1 MPSIRRIAL
10 IACALAVVWPCPD
23 LDAQQ
28 RLNGAIEAIQEG
40 DAAFGIFST
49 DRSPENA
56 RALAL
61 SGLDFVFLDMEHGPL
76 DVAQLRLFLLA
87 MTDKAAIAR
96 TGSLRPATTPIVRI
110 PATDAAGRQWL
121 TKQVLDIGAFGV
133 LFPMIDTREEAVEAL
148 AAMRYPPT
156 QRDQQP
162 EPRGTRGRAPFNA
175 MWYWGLG
182 WGEYLER
189 ADVWP
194 LDPGG
199 ELLAVL
205 QIESAEAVRNIE
217 EIITVPGVG
226 AIFVG
231 PTDLSADLGL
241 PPGAQPVEEA
251 IQKALASCL
260 AHDVPCGITTG
271 PGDVAER
278 IRQGFLFVTVGGD
291 GGITPAAADA
301 LRIGRAAAEAE

>member
-1 MPSIRRIAL
+1 L
-10 IACALAVVWPCPD
+10 FGLWPGPV

-28 RLNGAIEAIQEG
+28 QLNGTIEVIRAGEP
-40 DAAFGIFST
+40 AFGIFST

-110 PATDAAGRQWL
+110 PATDVGGRQWL

-133 LFPMIDTREEAVEAL
+133 LFPMIDTREEAVEAV

-156 QRDQQP
+156 QGDQQP

-217 EIITVPGVG
+217 EIISVPGVG

-251 IQKALASCL
+251 VQKALASCL

-278 IRQGFLFVTVGGD
+278 IRQGFRFVTVGGD
-291 GGITPAAADA
+291 GGMTPSAAEA
-301 LRIGRAAAEAE
+301 LRIGRQAAEAE